1 MLSKLVPLSE
11 RDRDGGHPDSLLA
24 DDEDPD
30 SNDELYAG
38 NDYPEDE
45 DDEEEEDGNSAR
57 CEMGGQHHESKERE
71 GGRGVPSLR
80 RSSFLRLC
88 FALNLPHLPFCAR
101 CVCPP
106 AVS

>member
-1 MLSKLVPLSE
+1 
-11 RDRDGGHPDSLLA
+11 
-24 DDEDPD
+24 
-30 SNDELYAG
+30 
-38 NDYPEDE
+38 
-45 DDEEEEDGNSAR
+45 
-57 CEMGGQHHESKERE
+57 MGGQHHESKERE